1 MMLYPVGCVA
11 TVIAVADPDLV
22 PTADAARMLG
32 ISARTLA
39 RYAQQGVV
47 HPAVVLPSG
56 HLRWDVA
63 DLRRQLAESRERGE

>member
-1 MMLYPVGCVA
+1 
-11 TVIAVADPDLV
+11 VIVVADPDLV

-39 RYAQQGVV
+39 RYAQQGAVR
-47 HPAVVLPSG
+47 PALVLPSG

-63 DLRRQLAESRERGE
+63 DLRRQLREVHERE

>member
-1 MMLYPVGCVA
+1 
-11 TVIAVADPDLV
+11 
-22 PTADAARMLG
+22 MLG

-47 HPAVVLPSG
+47 RPAVVLPSG

-63 DLRRQLAESRERGE
+63 DLRRQLAELRERGD